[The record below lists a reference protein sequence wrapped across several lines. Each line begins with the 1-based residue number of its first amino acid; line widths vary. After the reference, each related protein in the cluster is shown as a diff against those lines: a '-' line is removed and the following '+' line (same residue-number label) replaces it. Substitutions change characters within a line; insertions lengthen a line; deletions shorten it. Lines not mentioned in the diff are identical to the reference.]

1 MQIQDPISIE
11 LDPETI
17 NLLDETEAALAQ
29 VARSR
34 PFNDDISSRI
44 SREFI
49 PDRITASLNIEGIN
63 VSRRQTLL
71 MMDAMTIDSNSSK
84 NEVEIFN
91 ALKADEFVFELS
103 KDMSRP
109 LDAGS
114 LRQIHGILQ
123 KDLLESAGSYR
134 NANVEITGAKFQP
147 PEATEVPHL
156 IQQMIDV
163 FHSSASRCHP
173 LLISAWLHCTF
184 TAIHP
189 FEDGNGRTG

>member
-1 MQIQDPISIE
+1 MQIQDPVLID

-17 NLLDETEAALAQ
+17 NLLEETEAALAQ

-34 PFNDDISSRI
+34 PFNEDISTRI

-84 NEVEIFN
+84 NDVEIFN

-103 KDMSRP
+103 SDVFRP
-109 LDAGS
+109 LDAAS
-114 LRQIHGILQ
+114 IREIHAILQ
-123 KDLLESAGSYR
+123 MDLLPSAGS
-134 NANVEITGAKFQP
+134 
-147 PEATEVPHL
+147 
-156 IQQMIDV
+156 
-163 FHSSASRCHP
+163 
-173 LLISAWLHCTF
+173 
-184 TAIHP
+184 
-189 FEDGNGRTG
+189 